1 MYKLYEIYDE
11 EQDIFFHDTCC
22 YNSMYEIEEYKKMC
36 EQFSEIM
43 LLDTERL
50 MRRAFKS
57 VWLTNGNELSE
68 KQCVGLLLLFVPYI
82 TTNSLYEL
90 RFFDTLEQASSWLS
104 HSVFSEKNKRGFLR
118 SFPTGCT
125 NIRKA
130 YTLTAAARENL
141 LEALPKKYV
150 ETSIRTSDAA
160 LTKLNCH
167 NAFCCHL
174 YYWFLSEYEFPYFEW
189 YSAPFFD
196 DNFSFLENVEKT
208 NGKAALVPKNSTG
221 FRPDAFVK
229 TLQKQEHYYFIEQDM
244 CTEKPIR
251 IQEKFQR
258 YVKLLATMPQEELP
272 FVSIIFSVFIDSP
285 DLSML
290 NASEIRR
297 VKKTST
303 IASIKRNCDNV
314 QLYVDTLSTVQN
326 NITVSDVFNSLI
338 QSMQTCQDKKMLNK
352 YTKMYELLSDFLD
365 TCETNTIDDLKSYME
380 KIIEKAKEEK
390 KQDKRLLEH
399 TAFLSRKKGVENAV
413 SELSEMQQFFLDG
426 MRFVQIKTFS
436 AETLKLVFLY
446 EYRTE
451 ILEKSLLPALMDKL
465 PLSGE
470 YEIHDIAK
478 IGTGTDE
485 YIFLNHVIFRQNPSQ
500 MVFENISNDLGAR
513 FRVKRF
519 LQDVTTF
526 PDGFLYIVLLVS
538 SLEDA
543 YDANKN
549 LLGAGQSIARRCAPP
564 GKATVALSNILV
576 LYVCSEPVKDMPKFT
591 PFALTQKNKIE
602 KF

>member
-208 NGKAALVPKNSTG
+208 NGKAALVPKKFYRFSSGCICENIAETG
-221 FRPDAFVK
+221 
-229 TLQKQEHYYFIEQDM
+229 TLLFYR
-244 CTEKPIR
+244 T
-251 IQEKFQR
+251 R
-258 YVKLLATMPQEELP
+258 YVYRKADKDTGKVPTICKTARNYATGRT
-272 FVSIIFSVFIDSP
+272 SVCI
-285 DLSML
+285 
-290 NASEIRR
+290 
-297 VKKTST
+297 
-303 IASIKRNCDNV
+303 
-314 QLYVDTLSTVQN
+314 Y
-326 NITVSDVFNSLI
+326 
-338 QSMQTCQDKKMLNK
+338 
-352 YTKMYELLSDFLD
+352 
-365 TCETNTIDDLKSYME
+365 
-380 KIIEKAKEEK
+380 
-390 KQDKRLLEH
+390 
-399 TAFLSRKKGVENAV
+399 
-413 SELSEMQQFFLDG
+413 
-426 MRFVQIKTFS
+426 
-436 AETLKLVFLY
+436 
-446 EYRTE
+446 
-451 ILEKSLLPALMDKL
+451 
-465 PLSGE
+465 
-470 YEIHDIAK
+470 
-478 IGTGTDE
+478 
-485 YIFLNHVIFRQNPSQ
+485 YIFR
-500 MVFENISNDLGAR
+500 
-513 FRVKRF
+513 
-519 LQDVTTF
+519 
-526 PDGFLYIVLLVS
+526 LY
-538 SLEDA
+538 
-543 YDANKN
+543 
-549 LLGAGQSIARRCAPP
+549 
-564 GKATVALSNILV
+564 
-576 LYVCSEPVKDMPKFT
+576 
-591 PFALTQKNKIE
+591 
-602 KF
+602 